1 MIFDF
6 HPWPTMHN
14 FGNTPRENF
23 FSSTYVGF
31 CLWKEAV
38 IVILQR
44 PDNMSTTRKDRND
57 EILLR
62 NLSSLKIDSFSSIQI
77 TINRGNYKTNHTKRI
92 HKP

>member
-1 MIFDF
+1 M
-6 HPWPTMHN
+6 
-14 FGNTPRENF
+14 
-23 FSSTYVGF
+23 
-31 CLWKEAV
+31 
-38 IVILQR
+38 IVIKQR
-44 PDNMSTTRKDRND
+44 PDNMSTTQNDRND

>member
-1 MIFDF
+1 M
-6 HPWPTMHN
+6 
-14 FGNTPRENF
+14 
-23 FSSTYVGF
+23 
-31 CLWKEAV
+31 

-62 NLSSLKIDSFSSIQI
+62 NLSSLKIDSFNSKQI
-77 TINRGNYKTNHTKRI
+77 TINRGNYKTKHTKRI